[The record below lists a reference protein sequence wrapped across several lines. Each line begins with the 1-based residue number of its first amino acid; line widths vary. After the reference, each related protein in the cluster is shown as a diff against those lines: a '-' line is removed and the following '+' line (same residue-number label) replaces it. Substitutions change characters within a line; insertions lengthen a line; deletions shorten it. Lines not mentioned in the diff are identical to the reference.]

1 MAKDLYFNDEAR
13 KKLFDGITKV
23 ADAVKVTLGPAG
35 KLVILQKE
43 NGSPIVTKDGV
54 TVAKEIVLEEPVEN
68 LGASLIKEVA
78 AKTNAI
84 AGDNTTTST
93 VLAYAIVKEGM
104 RAINNGINPTLLKSG
119 MDKAVNDL
127 VNELKSNSKEI
138 EDSKEITQVAT
149 ISANND
155 SEIGKILA
163 EAVEKV
169 GKDGVILVE
178 ESQNIETSVKIV
190 NGLQWEQGYISPYFC
205 TNKERMEIEY
215 DDCNILVTENKI
227 SAINDIIPIIDPIAK
242 SGKPLLIICDD
253 MDGEALGTLIVNS
266 LRGTLKVA
274 VVKAPSFGEER
285 KKILQDIAIV
295 CGATIIS
302 DDYNISLNKATP
314 EMLGKAKVKINKSS
328 TTITNGNGNKEEI
341 NKHIEEIKAQIDNTK
356 EKYDKDKLKKRLARL
371 TGGVA
376 VISVGAPTV
385 TELKEKKFRVEDTIA
400 ATRSAIEEGII
411 PGGGV
416 ALVNAAK
423 FVADNKNKSPATMS
437 ADEATGYNIILSAV
451 TEPLKQIAENSGIS
465 GDVVLNK
472 IYDIDTPG
480 IGYNVMKKV
489 YEPMI
494 ESGIIDTTKAI
505 KSALINAASIAGIIL
520 TTECTVTDIPKK
532 ANEMQVEVQQ
542 QPFMM

>member
-13 KKLFDGITKV
+13 KKLFDGIKKV

-54 TVAKEIVLEEPVEN
+54 TVAKEIILEDPVEN

-119 MDKAVNDL
+119 MDKSVDDL
-127 VNELKSNSKEI
+127 VKELKSNSKEI

-302 DDYNISLNKATP
+302 DDYNISLSKATP
-314 EMLGKAKVKINKSS
+314 EMLGKAKIKINKSS

-416 ALVNAAK
+416 ALVNAATAIWK
-423 FVADNKNKSPATMS
+423 TDFPDSLNS
-437 ADEATGYNIILSAV
+437 DEIVGYNIILSAV

-472 IYDIDTPG
+472 IYDIDTFG
-480 IGYNVMKKV
+480 VGYNVMKKV

-532 ANEMQVEVQQ
+532 ANEMQLEVQQ

>member
-13 KKLFDGITKV
+13 KKLFDGIKKV

-54 TVAKEIVLEEPVEN
+54 TVAKEIVLEDPVEN

-78 AKTNAI
+78 AKTNAV

-119 MDKAVNDL
+119 MDKSVVDL
-127 VNELKSNSKEI
+127 VKELKSNSKEI

-215 DDCNILVTENKI
+215 DDCNVLVTENKI

-302 DDYNISLNKATP
+302 DDYNISLSKATP

-416 ALVNAAK
+416 ALVNAATAIWK
-423 FVADNKNKSPATMS
+423 TDFSGSLNS
-437 ADEATGYNIILSAV
+437 DEIVGYNIILSAV

-472 IYDIDTPG
+472 IYDIDTFG
-480 IGYNVMKKV
+480 VGYNVMKKV

-532 ANEMQVEVQQ
+532 ANEMQLEVQQ

>member
-13 KKLFDGITKV
+13 KKLFDGIKKV

-54 TVAKEIVLEEPVEN
+54 TVAKEIVLEDPVEN

-119 MDKAVNDL
+119 MDKSVDDL
-127 VNELKSNSKEI
+127 VKELKFNSKEI

-215 DDCNILVTENKI
+215 DDCNILVAENKI

-302 DDYNISLNKATP
+302 DDYNISLSKATP
-314 EMLGKAKVKINKSS
+314 EMLGKAKIKINKSS

-416 ALVNAAK
+416 ALVNAATAIWK
-423 FVADNKNKSPATMS
+423 TDFSDSLNS
-437 ADEATGYNIILSAV
+437 DEIVGYNIILSAV

-472 IYDIDTPG
+472 IYDINTFG
-480 IGYNVMKKV
+480 VGYNVMKKV

-532 ANEMQVEVQQ
+532 ANEMQLEVQQ
-542 QPFMM
+542 HPFMM

>member
-13 KKLFDGITKV
+13 KKLFDGIKKV

-54 TVAKEIVLEEPVEN
+54 TVAKEIILEDPVEN

-104 RAINNGINPTLLKSG
+104 RAINNGISPTLLKSG
-119 MDKAVNDL
+119 MDKSVDDL
-127 VNELKSNSKEI
+127 VKELKSNSKEI

-163 EAVEKV
+163 DAVEKV

-266 LRGTLKVA
+266 LRRTLKVA

-416 ALVNAAK
+416 ALVNAATAIWK
-423 FVADNKNKSPATMS
+423 TDFSDSLNS
-437 ADEATGYNIILSAV
+437 DEIVGYNIILSAV

-472 IYDIDTPG
+472 IYDIDTFG
-480 IGYNVMKKV
+480 VGYNVMKKV

-532 ANEMQVEVQQ
+532 ANEMQLEVQQ

>member
-302 DDYNISLNKATP
+302 DDYNISLSKATP

-416 ALVNAAK
+416 ALVNAATAIWK
-423 FVADNKNKSPATMS
+423 TDFSDSLNS
-437 ADEATGYNIILSAV
+437 DEIVGYNIILSAV

-472 IYDIDTPG
+472 IYDIDTFG
-480 IGYNVMKKV
+480 VGYNVMKKV

-532 ANEMQVEVQQ
+532 ANEMQLEVQQ
-542 QPFMM
+542 HPFMM